1 MQKPPGPRSR
11 LQEKSKGTIRRGFA
25 SLRKRFSV
33 RKRSRSGLSQR
44 RLQIS
49 APTNF
54 RHLHS
59 ESFQFPQY
67 TNLQHVGRTPPPR
80 PLPRPR
86 PSSFRPLELSIYVS
100 KGELSPILPHFD
112 MITPPPP
119 ARLRPNPEDDV
130 FGPSHEPKYSPMS
143 FHLPRKLSASPLTI
157 TTASDTPPRIPPKSR
172 ARSHTTGSTE
182 MMKERIACAMLE
194 VDKLQ
199 HEIDLV
205 MKRQSWYTN
214 SRPSTSH
221 SIALMMHEGF
231 LPTVPALPPAAPSFA
246 ERLNPGVERP
256 HTAPPRPPGH
266 VLHRG
271 LVFADD
277 TAAFLTPPPSR
288 GRETRPLPPPLPL
301 VLRPP
306 LRKKKSF
313 SRVSSWLFPGGGVA
327 GQHHQRSISRD
338 SITNFPRPVK
348 DREGFYQCVHAPQ
361 ERRTSIGSV
370 STVSTSESDD
380 GGQTVPT
387 AWSPSSTLA
396 TRTDE
401 LPIERPPTFGKEKD
415 AGGSGGINFVAAF

>member
-1 MQKPPGPRSR
+1 M
-11 LQEKSKGTIRRGFA
+11 
-25 SLRKRFSV
+25 V
-33 RKRSRSGLSQR
+33 
-44 RLQIS
+44 
-49 APTNF
+49 
-54 RHLHS
+54 
-59 ESFQFPQY
+59 
-67 TNLQHVGRTPPPR
+67 
-80 PLPRPR
+80 
-86 PSSFRPLELSIYVS
+86 
-100 KGELSPILPHFD
+100 
-112 MITPPPP
+112 TPPPP
-119 ARLRPNPEDDV
+119 ARLQPNPEDDV
-130 FGPSHEPKYSPMS
+130 FGPSHELKYSPMS
-143 FHLPRKLSASPLTI
+143 FHLPRKPSGSPSPTTA

-172 ARSHTTGSTE
+172 ARSHTSCSTDA
-182 MMKERIACAMLE
+182 MKERIACAMLE

-205 MKRQSWYTN
+205 MRRQSYYTN

-221 SIALMMHEGF
+221 SIALMAHEEGS

-256 HTAPPRPPGH
+256 HTAPPRPPSH
-266 VLHRG
+266 IPHRG
-271 LVFADD
+271 MVFAGDD
-277 TAAFLTPPPSR
+277 TAAFITPPPSR

-313 SRVSSWLFPGGGVA
+313 SRVSSWLFPGGAA

-348 DREGFYQCVHAPQ
+348 DREGFYQCVQVPQ
-361 ERRTSIGSV
+361 ERRTSIGSM
-370 STVSTSESDD
+370 STVSTNESDD

-401 LPIERPPTFGKEKD
+401 LPMDRPVPFGKEKNTGGTGVVKTFATELVPAQVRSYTVANQQTPAQKWEYIAWLMSEGKSFTPVGRSTND
-415 AGGSGGINFVAAF
+415 AVAVTQAGVSC

>member
-1 MQKPPGPRSR
+1 M
-11 LQEKSKGTIRRGFA
+11 
-25 SLRKRFSV
+25 
-33 RKRSRSGLSQR
+33 
-44 RLQIS
+44 
-49 APTNF
+49 
-54 RHLHS
+54 
-59 ESFQFPQY
+59 
-67 TNLQHVGRTPPPR
+67 
-80 PLPRPR
+80 
-86 PSSFRPLELSIYVS
+86 S

-119 ARLRPNPEDDV
+119 ARLKPNPEDDV

-143 FHLPRKLSASPLTI
+143 FHLPRKPSASPSI

-172 ARSHTTGSTE
+172 ARSHTSSSTE
-182 MMKERIACAMLE
+182 IMKERIACAMLE

-205 MKRQSWYTN
+205 MKRQSCYTN

-221 SIALMMHEGF
+221 SVALMVHEDDS

-246 ERLNPGVERP
+246 ERLNPGIERP

-266 VLHRG
+266 IPHQG
-271 LVFADD
+271 MVFAADD
-277 TAAFLTPPPSR
+277 TAALITPPPSR

-313 SRVSSWLFPGGGVA
+313 SRVSTWLFPGGAA
-327 GQHHQRSISRD
+327 GQHHERGISSD

-348 DREGFYQCVHAPQ
+348 DREGFYQCVQVPQ
-361 ERRTSIGSV
+361 ERHASINSI

-380 GGQTVPT
+380 GGQTAPT
-387 AWSPSSTLA
+387 AWSPSSTLV
-396 TRTDE
+396 TRTDD
-401 LPIERPPTFGKEKD
+401 LPMERPSTFGNEKED
-415 AGGSGGINFVAAF
+415 GGSRGINFATAF